1 LNLWSNARTLNV
13 MNALAPIALVQS
25 TDLMRRSVRSAGPGG
40 AGADGAAASPVAP
53 ERPGGVATLLRRS
66 RRSGAR
72 QSGSD
77 QCSIVAAPRKPAR
90 A

>member
-1 LNLWSNARTLNV
+1 
-13 MNALAPIALVQS
+13 MNALAPIALFQS
-25 TDLMRRSVRSAGPGG
+25 TDLMRRSVRSAGPGD
-40 AGADGAAASPVAP
+40 AGLDGAAASPLAP
-53 ERPGGVATLLRRS
+53 ERPGGLTTLLRRS
-66 RRSGAR
+66 RRRAER

>member
-1 LNLWSNARTLNV
+1 
-13 MNALAPIALVQS
+13 MNALAPIALIQS
-25 TDLMRRSVRSAGPGG
+25 TDIMRRSVRSAGPGG
-40 AGADGAAASPVAP
+40 TGLDGAAAAPVGP
-53 ERPGGVATLLRRS
+53 ERPGGIATLLRRS
-66 RRSGAR
+66 HRRAVR

>member
-1 LNLWSNARTLNV
+1 MDRLADTEP
-13 MNALAPIALVQS
+13 MNALAPIALLQS
-25 TDLMRRSVRSAGPGG
+25 TDLVRRSVRSAGPGG
-40 AGADGAAASPVAP
+40 AGLDGAAASPVAP
-53 ERPGGVATLLRRS
+53 ERPGGIATLLRRS
-66 RRSGAR
+66 RRRAAR

>member
-1 LNLWSNARTLNV
+1 MGRRAHTEQ
-13 MNALAPIALVQS
+13 MNALAPIALLQS

-40 AGADGAAASPVAP
+40 AGLDGAAAP
-53 ERPGGVATLLRRS
+53 PGGVATLLRRS
-66 RRSGAR
+66 RRNAAR